1 MNYLMIVLKASQV
14 ILAWDVFLFIN
25 IKKGLSGERPR

>member
-14 ILAWDVFLFIN
+14 ILAWDVFFVHKH
-25 IKKGLSGERPR
+25 KKGLSGERPR